1 MQKLLVVDEQPVM
14 RVGIA
19 HALQVAGMSVEVEG
33 VGSAPEAITKLR
45 AGGWDAAM
53 IDIGLSDA
61 GGMSFLS
68 RVVKTHPDLA
78 VLVFTA
84 MPESPYGLRA
94 LRTGA
99 AGFLHKSASSEVLA
113 DALGRV
119 LSGRRYVSPV
129 LAEQLADRM
138 VNDSDRVPHELLTD
152 REFEIFRLI
161 ALGMSIADIGEA
173 LKISPKTVHV
183 HRSNIL
189 RKTGLADNRAL
200 TSYAFEHRLIP
211 GRRSEDREGR
221 GSDDDA
227 AVPESSPS

>member
-1 MQKLLVVDEQPVM
+1 M
-14 RVGIA
+14 RAGIA
-19 HALQVAGMSVEVEG
+19 HALEAFGLALEIEG
-33 VGSAPEAITKLR
+33 VGSAPEAISQLR
-45 AGGWDAAM
+45 TGTWSGAM
-53 IDIGLSDA
+53 IDIGLSEA
-61 GGMSFLS
+61 GGISFLN
-68 RVVKTHPDLA
+68 RLVKTHPDLP

-99 AGFLHKSASSEVLA
+99 AGFLHKSASAQTLA
-113 DALGRV
+113 EALTRV
-119 LSGRRYVSPV
+119 LSGRRYVSPQ

-138 VNDSDRVPHELLTD
+138 VNDSDRVPHDLLTD

-161 ALGMSIADIGEA
+161 ALGNSVAEIGET
-173 LKISPKTVHV
+173 LNISPKTVHV

-211 GRRSEDREGR
+211 GRRSEDRR
-221 GSDDDA
+221 GGTA
-227 AVPESSPS
+227 AG

>member
-1 MQKLLVVDEQPVM
+1 VQKLLVVDEQPVM

-19 HALQVAGMSVEVEG
+19 HALQVAGMSVEVDG
-33 VGSAPEAITKLR
+33 VASAPEAITKLR

-61 GGMSFLS
+61 GGISFLS

-94 LRTGA
+94 LRAGA
-99 AGFLHKSASSEVLA
+99 AGFLHKSASAEVLA
-113 DALGRV
+113 EALGRV
-119 LSGRRYVSPV
+119 LAGRRYVSPV

-152 REFEIFRLI
+152 RELEIFRLI
-161 ALGMSIADIGEA
+161 ALGESIADIGEA
-173 LKISPKTVHV
+173 LRISPKTVHV

-189 RKTGLADNRAL
+189 RKTGLADTRAL

-211 GRRSEDREGR
+211 GRRSEDRQGIR
-221 GSDDDA
+221 QQGTQSPA
-227 AVPESSPS
+227 A

>member
-1 MQKLLVVDEQPVM
+1 VETS
-14 RVGIA
+14 GIA
-19 HALQVAGMSVEVEG
+19 LEVVG
-33 VGSAPEAITKLR
+33 VGSAPEAISILR
-45 AGGWDAAM
+45 SGTWAGAI
-53 IDIGLSDA
+53 IDIGLSEA
-61 GGMSFLS
+61 GGISFLN
-68 RVVKTHPDLA
+68 RLIKTHPDLP

-99 AGFLHKSASSEVLA
+99 AGFIHKRASSTTLAEALSRVLA
-113 DALGRV
+113 
-119 LSGRRYVSPV
+119 GRRYVSPL

-138 VNDSDRVPHELLTD
+138 MNDSDRVPHELLTD

-161 ALGMSIADIGEA
+161 ALGNSVAEIGET
-173 LKISPKTVHV
+173 LSISPKTVHV

-211 GRRSEDREGR
+211 GRRSEDRQAGDVRKHEPP
-221 GSDDDA
+221 A
-227 AVPESSPS
+227 A